1 MAVNVAD
8 IETIK
13 DISELN
19 FGEHAGLLQSLQKQ
33 AEETPETT
41 SSLLPKFYRLL
52 EGKGTSSDMLPVAAK
67 TFASISKSLSQPQI
81 AEALNAFHNQNRDNF
96 IERGA
101 SSFCMSNPVCAVP
114 VFNYIASQVEKT
126 PYSDDKKN
134 FFMPA
139 AHNMTTALLCAADEE
154 LPAMMKKINSFEPE
168 IQNLF
173 VSSYGKLYAKKSC
186 LRDDIWGKLLKEAQ
200 NTSKFNRLYENLGV
214 IIAADSEKIPECL
227 HIISSKITDT
237 NHDTIDLKKA
247 YEVLGKIRSIYPH
260 KEKVDAIFM
269 RGLQNPKNSMS
280 SKKAAYRQM
289 GRIDELT
296 SRSSIGKRVEKT
308 DDNQYGFKSVDHI
321 TDNEPAVLFLGGN
334 ATNSDRSAN
343 GYLSSLEKLLQ
354 YHKIEE
360 NIALYA
366 AIYDFGEFDD
376 KAIAFNDNLARTKLM
391 QDHHRSVKLNKQLN
405 EDTLHPRYVDDLFD
419 KALLNRISDKN
430 GKRLST
436 DEACAKIRKLT
447 IVAHCHG
454 AYTFLKLEEK
464 MQKKMQELGYSAEER
479 AKIQHEM
486 LCVAHAP
493 YAPLGVSKSTMI
505 SFASAQDLEINH
517 HNNFETEIRAMSK
530 NNEVMLSYF
539 PGKQG
544 ELFLTP
550 SMGEDVE
557 EHNFLGYLPENQG
570 LSKEGL
576 AIMALSGN
584 TIVNGVKNSLSGEPL
599 PPVKDLVCGTDE
611 KYQKLFDKLKDN
623 GEKMWQKMSLNTAIR
638 LKAITEY
645 NKLHKGQSDG

>member
-1 MAVNVAD
+1 MVENVVD
-8 IETIK
+8 INAIK
-13 DISELN
+13 DISALN
-19 FGEHAGLLQSLQKQ
+19 FGEHANLLRLLQKH
-33 AEETPETT
+33 AEESPKTAN
-41 SSLLPKFYRLL
+41 SLLPKFYRLL
-52 EGKGTSSDMLPVAAK
+52 EGEGSSSDMLPVAAE
-67 TFASISKSLSQPQI
+67 TFASISKGLSQSEI
-81 AEALNAFHNQNRDNF
+81 AEVLTTLHKNDKYNF
-96 IERGA
+96 IERGTNII
-101 SSFCMSNPVCAVP
+101 CTQNPVCAEP
-114 VFNYIASQVEKT
+114 IFNYIASQIEKT
-126 PYSDDKKN
+126 PYTDDKKN

-139 AHNMTTALLCAADEE
+139 VRNLTTTLLCAADEE
-154 LPAMMKKINSFEPE
+154 LPLMMKKINSFEPE

-173 VSSYGKLYAKKSC
+173 VSSYGKLYASKPL
-186 LRDDIWGKLLKEAQ
+186 LRTDIWSKLLKEAST
-200 NTSKFNRLYENLGV
+200 TSKFNRLYENLGA
-214 IIAADSEKIPECL
+214 IITADSEKIPECL
-227 HIISSKITDT
+227 RIISSKITDT

-260 KEKVDAIFM
+260 TEKVDAIFM

-280 SKKAAYRQM
+280 SKRAAYRQM
-289 GRIDELT
+289 GKIDELT
-296 SRSSIGKRVEKT
+296 SRSSVGQRVEKT
-308 DDNQYGFKSVDHI
+308 EDNPHGFKSVDNI
-321 TDNEPAVLFLGGN
+321 TVDETAILFLGGN

-354 YHKIEE
+354 HHKVEE

-366 AIYDFGEFDD
+366 AIYDFGEMDD
-376 KAIAFNDNLARTKLM
+376 RAVAFNDNLARTKLM
-391 QDHHRSVKLNKQLN
+391 QDNHRSVKLNKQLN

-419 KALLNRISDKN
+419 KALLPRISDKN

-436 DEACAKIRKLT
+436 EEACAKIRKLT

-464 MQKKMQELGYSAEER
+464 MQAKMKELGYTDEER
-479 AKIQHEM
+479 SKIQHEM

-505 SFASAQDLEINH
+505 SFASAKDLEIEH
-517 HNNFETEIRAMSK
+517 YNNFETEIRAMSK

-539 PGKQG
+539 PDKQG

-557 EHNFLGYLPENQG
+557 EHNFLGYLPESQG

-584 TIVNGVKNSLSGEPL
+584 TIVNGVKNSLSDEPL

-638 LKAITEY
+638 LKAIIEY
-645 NKLHKGQSDG
+645 NKLNKG

>member
-1 MAVNVAD
+1 MAENSVD
-8 IETIK
+8 IKSIK
-13 DISELN
+13 DVSMLD
-19 FGEHAGLLQSLQKQ
+19 FKEHYSLFQLLQKQ
-33 AEETPETT
+33 AKEFPRTAHL
-41 SSLLPKFYRLL
+41 LLPDFYRLL
-52 EGKGTSSDMLPVAAK
+52 EGKGTSPDMLPTAAQ
-67 TFASISKSLSQPQI
+67 TFASISKNLSQEQI
-81 AEALNAFHNQNRDNF
+81 AEILDNLHNQNRDNF
-96 IERGA
+96 IEREA
-101 SSFCMSNPVCAVP
+101 SSFCEANPVFAVP
-114 VFNYIASQVEKT
+114 VFNYIASKIKNT
-126 PYSDDKKN
+126 PYNDDSKN
-134 FFMPA
+134 IFIPA
-139 AHNMTTALLCAADEE
+139 VRNMVSALLCAADEE
-154 LPAMMKKINSFEPE
+154 ISSMMRKINSFAPE
-168 IQNLF
+168 VQDLF
-173 VSSYGKLYAKKSC
+173 VSSFGKLYSQKSC
-186 LRDDIWGKLLKEAQ
+186 LRKDIWDKLLKEAE
-200 NTSKFNRLYENLGV
+200 NTSRYTRLYLNLGT
-214 IIAADSEKIPECL
+214 IISADSGKVPECL
-227 HIISSKITDT
+227 RIISSKIADT
-237 NHDTIDLKKA
+237 RNDTTDLKKA
-247 YEVLGKIRSIYPH
+247 YEALGKIRSVYPH

-296 SRSSIGKRVEKT
+296 SRSSIGQRIEKT
-308 DDNQYGFKSVDHI
+308 DDNPHGFKSVDQI
-321 TDNEPAVLFLGGN
+321 DSDETAILFLGGN

-354 YHKIEE
+354 HHKIEE
-360 NIALYA
+360 NVALYA

-376 KAIAFNDNLARTKLM
+376 KAVAFNDNLARTKLM

-419 KALLNRISDKN
+419 KVLLNRISDKN

-505 SFASAQDLEINH
+505 SFASAQDLEVRH
-517 HNNFETEIRAMSK
+517 YNNFEIEIRAMSK

-539 PGKQG
+539 PDKQG

-584 TIVNGVKNSLSGEPL
+584 TIVNGVKNSLSGEHL

-623 GEKMWQKMSLNTAIR
+623 GEKMWQEMSLNTAIR
-638 LKAITEY
+638 LKAIIEY
-645 NKLHKGQSDG
+645 NKLNKG

>member
-1 MAVNVAD
+1 MAVNVDD

-13 DISELN
+13 DISGLN
-19 FGEHAGLLQSLQKQ
+19 FGEHAGLLRSLQKQ
-33 AEETPETT
+33 AEETPETA

-52 EGKGTSSDMLPVAAK
+52 EGKGTSSDMLPVAAE
-67 TFASISKSLSQPQI
+67 TFAAISKNLSQAQI
-81 AEALNAFHNQNRDNF
+81 AEALNTLHNQNRDNL

-101 SSFCMSNPVCAVP
+101 SSFCMSNPACAEP
-114 VFNYIASQVEKT
+114 VFNFIASQVEKT

-139 AHNMTTALLCAADEE
+139 IRNMTIAIVYAANEEKKKMLEKMESLEPAVQDIFYLHYAKQLVHQSTIKPIILLEKLKQYE
-154 LPAMMKKINSFEPE
+154 IKKSTN
-168 IQNLF
+168 
-173 VSSYGKLYAKKSC
+173 YAKLY
-186 LRDDIWGKLLKEAQ
+186 Q
-200 NTSKFNRLYENLGV
+200 NIDA
-214 IIAADSEKIPECL
+214 IIKADNTKIDECL
-227 HIISSKITDT
+227 HFISS
-237 NHDTIDLKKA
+237 TIENPQNDVYDLKAA
-247 YEVLGKIRSIYPH
+247 YEVLGQIRNIYSH
-260 KEKVDAIFM
+260 KEKVDAIFL
-269 RGLQNPKNSMS
+269 RGLRNPQNNLS

-296 SRSSIGKRVEKT
+296 SRSSIGQRVEKT
-308 DDNQYGFKSVDHI
+308 DDNQYGFKSVDYI

-360 NIALYA
+360 NVALYA

-493 YAPLGVSKSTMI
+493 YAPLSISKSTMI
-505 SFASAQDLEINH
+505 SFASAQDLEISH
-517 HNNFETEIRAMSK
+517 HNNFETEIRAMAK
-530 NNEVMLSYF
+530 NNEVLLSYF

-557 EHNFLGYLPENQG
+557 EHNFLGYDTTQKG
-570 LSKEGL
+570 LSKEGKAILGL
-576 AIMALSGN
+576 AGN
-584 TIVNGVKNSLSGEPL
+584 AIVNGVRSSLADKPL
-599 PPVKDLVCGTDE
+599 PPVKALVCGQDE
-611 KYQKLFDKLKDN
+611 KCQKLFDKLKEN
-623 GEKMWQKMSLNTAIR
+623 GAKMWQKISLSTAIR
-638 LKAITEY
+638 QKAKYKE
-645 NKLHKGQSDG
+645 GQGNG